1 MALRRFAQVGVCW
14 LLLSAVVAEPP
25 VTLAVIPFGNL
36 SEYRGRML
44 DRRAAAAVAA
54 EAPGPWAPVDP
65 AEVQQALEDLDAPW
79 PLETADVQRLCAQLP
94 AALAITGVVKQVQVR
109 SQGAQVTLHLEVVEP
124 LSGTTVGRV
133 QGEGK
138 VQIREPVALDVRVD
152 QALQRAARAA
162 WTALG
167 SPPTVVGQLA
177 GPPVGEN
184 LSLALAEGV
193 RLSPKAV
200 LLLFPPGANPAGPP
214 VAAAAVQS
222 VAGATAQARV
232 LGAGAEVPAGAAA
245 VLIGRLP

>member
-1 MALRRFAQVGVCW
+1 MALRRFVLVGVCW
-14 LLLSAVVAEPP
+14 LLLSAAAAEPP
-25 VTLAVIPFGNL
+25 LALAVIPFGNL

-44 DRRAAAAVAA
+44 DRRAAAAIAA
-54 EAPGPWAPVDP
+54 EAPSPWAPVGP
-65 AEVQQALEDLDAPW
+65 AEVQQALEDLNAPW

-94 AALAITGVVKQVQVR
+94 AAMAITGVVKQVQVQ
-109 SQGAQVTLHLEVVEP
+109 SQSAQVTFYLELVEP

-133 QGEGK
+133 QGQGK
-138 VQIREPVALDVRVD
+138 FQTREPLALDVCVD

-167 SPPTVVGQLA
+167 PPPAVVGRVAAPAA
-177 GPPVGEN
+177 GDL
-184 LSLALAEGV
+184 LSLKLAERV

-200 LLLFPPGANPAGPP
+200 LLLLPPGENPTGPP

-232 LGAGAEVPAGAAA
+232 LGPGAEIVVGAGA
-245 VLIGRLP
+245 VLIGRVP